1 MSKLLTC
8 FYLNF
13 VLWYMCRRC
22 YIFDNKY
29 PYLDF
34 HELNLDW
41 VIAKITEFDKKL
53 DEYEDTV
60 LAKAK
65 EYTDSAIQESY
76 SSLVTEFNE
85 FKNEVTTLISDLDSR
100 YDEFV
105 DTVNNRMTIT
115 DANVAAISR
124 KVDLVLDEANAYTN
138 QAIINNNEYIIDQ
151 TTKAL
156 ETVTVLNY
164 FTGARVSIQAMFD
177 YLAQFHLQNAISV
190 NTLVARSKTVNDLI
204 AYNMTMTQLATNGAT
219 IITN

>member
-1 MSKLLTC
+1 M
-8 FYLNF
+8 
-13 VLWYMCRRC
+13 
-22 YIFDNKY
+22 FDNKY

-76 SSLVTEFNE
+76 SNLVNEFNE
-85 FKNEVTTLISDLDSR
+85 FKNEVTTLISDLDSK

-105 DTVNNRMTIT
+105 NTVNDRMTIT

-124 KVDLVLDEANAYTN
+124 KVDLVLAEANAYTN

-164 FTGARVSIQAMFD
+164 FTGARISIQDMFD
-177 YLAQFHLQNAISV
+177 YLAHFHLQNAISV
-190 NTLVARSKTVNDLI
+190 DTLVARAKTVNELV

>member
-1 MSKLLTC
+1 M
-8 FYLNF
+8 
-13 VLWYMCRRC
+13 
-22 YIFDNKY
+22 FDNKY

-53 DEYEDTV
+53 DNYEDTV
-60 LAKAK
+60 LEKAK

-76 SSLVTEFNE
+76 SSLVSEFNT
-85 FKNEVTTLISDLDSR
+85 FKNEVTTLISGLDSR

-105 DTVNNRMTIT
+105 NTVNDRMAIT
-115 DANVAAISR
+115 DANVLAISR
-124 KVDLVLDEANAYTN
+124 KVDLVLAEANAYTN
-138 QAIINNNEYIIDQ
+138 QAIINNNDYIIDQ

-164 FTGARVSIQAMFD
+164 FTGARTSIQDMFD

-190 NTLVARSKTVNDLI
+190 DTLVARTKTVNALI
-204 AYNMTMTQLATNGAT
+204 SYNMTMTQLATNGAT

>member
-1 MSKLLTC
+1 M
-8 FYLNF
+8 
-13 VLWYMCRRC
+13 
-22 YIFDNKY
+22 FDNKY
-29 PYLDF
+29 PYLNF

-53 DEYEDTV
+53 DTYEDTV
-60 LAKAK
+60 LEKAK

-76 SSLVTEFNE
+76 SSLVNEFNT
-85 FKNEVTTLISDLDSR
+85 FKNEVTTLISGLDSR

-105 DTVNNRMTIT
+105 NTVNDRMAIT
-115 DANVAAISR
+115 DANVLAISR
-124 KVDLVLDEANAYTN
+124 KVDLVLAEANAYTN
-138 QAIINNNEYIIDQ
+138 QAIINNNDYIIDQ

-164 FTGARVSIQAMFD
+164 FTGARTSIQDMFD

-190 NTLVARSKTVNDLI
+190 DTLLARNKTVNSLI

>member
-1 MSKLLTC
+1 M
-8 FYLNF
+8 
-13 VLWYMCRRC
+13 
-22 YIFDNKY
+22 FDNKY

-53 DEYEDTV
+53 DAYEDTV

-65 EYTDSAIQESY
+65 EYTDSAIQENY
-76 SSLVTEFNE
+76 SNLVNEFNS
-85 FKNEVTTLISDLDSR
+85 FKNEVTNLISGLDSR

-115 DANVAAISR
+115 DANVASISR

-138 QAIINNNEYIIDQ
+138 QAIINNNDYIIDQ

-156 ETVTVLNY
+156 KTVTVLNY
-164 FTGARVSIQAMFD
+164 FTGARTSIQDMFD
-177 YLAQFHLQNAISV
+177 YLAHFHLQNAISV
-190 NTLVARSKTVNDLI
+190 DTLIARSKTVNELI

>member
-1 MSKLLTC
+1 M
-8 FYLNF
+8 
-13 VLWYMCRRC
+13 
-22 YIFDNKY
+22 FDNKY

-53 DEYEDTV
+53 DNYKDTV
-60 LAKAK
+60 LEKAK

-76 SSLVTEFNE
+76 SGLVTEFNT
-85 FKNEVTTLISDLDSR
+85 FKNEVTTLISGLDSR

-105 DTVNNRMTIT
+105 NTVNDRMAIT
-115 DANVAAISR
+115 DANVLAISR
-124 KVDLVLDEANAYTN
+124 KVDLVLAEANAYTN
-138 QAIINNNEYIIDQ
+138 QAIINNNDYIIDQ

-164 FTGARVSIQAMFD
+164 FTGARTSIQDMFD

-190 NTLVARSKTVNDLI
+190 DTLVARAKTVNALI
-204 AYNMTMTQLATNGAT
+204 SYNMTMTQLATNGAT

>member
-1 MSKLLTC
+1 M
-8 FYLNF
+8 
-13 VLWYMCRRC
+13 
-22 YIFDNKY
+22 FDNKY

-53 DEYEDTV
+53 DSYEDTV
-60 LAKAK
+60 LEKAK

-76 SSLVTEFNE
+76 SGLVNEFNT
-85 FKNEVTTLISDLDSR
+85 FKNEVTTLISGLDSR

-105 DTVNNRMTIT
+105 NTVNDRMAIT
-115 DANVAAISR
+115 DANVLAISR
-124 KVDLVLDEANAYTN
+124 KVDLVLAEANAYTN
-138 QAIINNNEYIIDQ
+138 QAIINNNDYIIDQ

-164 FTGARVSIQAMFD
+164 FTGSRTSIQDMFD

-190 NTLVARSKTVNDLI
+190 YTLVERAKTVNALI

>member
-1 MSKLLTC
+1 M
-8 FYLNF
+8 
-13 VLWYMCRRC
+13 
-22 YIFDNKY
+22 FDNKY

-53 DEYEDTV
+53 DNYEDTV
-60 LAKAK
+60 LEKAK

-76 SSLVTEFNE
+76 SGLVSEFNT
-85 FKNEVTTLISDLDSR
+85 FKNEVTTLISGLDSR

-105 DTVNNRMTIT
+105 NTVNDRMAIT
-115 DANVAAISR
+115 DANVLAISR
-124 KVDLVLDEANAYTN
+124 KVDLVLSEANAYTN
-138 QAIINNNEYIIDQ
+138 QAIINNNDYIIDQ

-164 FTGARVSIQAMFD
+164 FTGARTSIQDMFD

-190 NTLVARSKTVNDLI
+190 DTLVARAKTVNALI
-204 AYNMTMTQLATNGAT
+204 SYNMTMTQLATNGAT

>member
-1 MSKLLTC
+1 M
-8 FYLNF
+8 
-13 VLWYMCRRC
+13 
-22 YIFDNKY
+22 FDNKY

-53 DEYEDTV
+53 DNYEDTV
-60 LAKAK
+60 LEKAK

-76 SSLVTEFNE
+76 SSLVNEFNT
-85 FKNEVTTLISDLDSR
+85 FKNEVTTLISGLDSR

-105 DTVNNRMTIT
+105 NTVNDRMAIT
-115 DANVAAISR
+115 DANVLAISR
-124 KVDLVLDEANAYTN
+124 KVDLVLSEANAYTN
-138 QAIINNNEYIIDQ
+138 QAIINNNDYIIDQ

-164 FTGARVSIQAMFD
+164 FTGARTSIQDMFD

-190 NTLVARSKTVNDLI
+190 DTLVARAKTVNSLI